1 MRKPVSVVSVFV
13 TNIRNDPLGVG
24 LAHAA
29 AHQQAEQE
37 ERHQLRW
44 RGRAKAT
51 RTSMMVTM
59 IATRKMREDS
69 VSAFMSVLESVGK
82 QTVSRVWSVEQP
94 SVMLE
99 ARM

>member
-1 MRKPVSVVSVFV
+1 
-13 TNIRNDPLGVG
+13 
-24 LAHAA
+24 
-29 AHQQAEQE
+29 
-37 ERHQLRW
+37 
-44 RGRAKAT
+44 
-51 RTSMMVTM
+51 MMVTM
-59 IATRKMREDS
+59 IAARKMREDS